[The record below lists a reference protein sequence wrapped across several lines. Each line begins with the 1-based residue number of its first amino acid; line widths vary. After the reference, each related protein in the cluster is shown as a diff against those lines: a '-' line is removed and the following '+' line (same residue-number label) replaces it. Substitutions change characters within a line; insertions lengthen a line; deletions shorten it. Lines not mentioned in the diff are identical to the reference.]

1 MNENLNI
8 LIILGHPRRGSF
20 SEALADAYKD
30 GALNAQMR
38 VKQLILGEMT
48 FDPNV
53 FTVSPK
59 SQPAEADIVH
69 AQEMIL
75 WADHLVFV
83 YPTWWGTMPAL
94 LKGFLDRVFTPGF
107 AFEELEETQSWEK
120 LLKGK
125 SAQIITTMDTPIWV
139 YKWIYKNP
147 GHNALGLATLQFC
160 GITPIRKL
168 VFSPIKYSDAEQR
181 EQWLEKVKNEGAKL
195 KNGIW
200 SPWEKIRNKILVWLK
215 AVRLQFYPM
224 TWLAYSS
231 GALGAASTGYH
242 FDTMIFWVG
251 YLWLFLIEIAT
262 VLSNEFFD
270 LKTDEKNKYFSPF
283 TGGSRVLVEKELKP
297 NEVKKGVYWTIG
309 LSFIVA
315 VILLNLAFSPWQS
328 MLTLFIS
335 MYILAL
341 GYTVPPLKLSY
352 RGLGELDVGL
362 THSLGV
368 ILCGYVF
375 QGGAISDPLPWLLSL
390 PLFLA
395 ILPSI
400 ILAGIPDYLSDKS
413 VSKVTMAVYFGKK
426 NAVVLAAL
434 FTLLAMLAGISWQFF
449 NVLPGVFGWAIYA
462 VIPHGI
468 YLITLL
474 ARFIRDPLPSPR
486 IDGLMV
492 VSLTFVIWF
501 ALIPLIYLM

>member
-1 MNENLNI
+1 M
-8 LIILGHPRRGSF
+8 
-20 SEALADAYKD
+20 A
-30 GALNAQMR
+30 
-38 VKQLILGEMT
+38 

-53 FTVSPK
+53 FTVSPR
-59 SQPAEADIVH
+59 SQPAEADIVY

-107 AFEELEETQSWEK
+107 AFEDLEDTQSWEK

-125 SAQIITTMDTPIWV
+125 SAQIITTMDTPKWV

-147 GHNALGLATLQFC
+147 GHNALGQATLQFC
-160 GITPIRKL
+160 GISPVRKL
-168 VFSPIKYSDAEQR
+168 IFSPIKHSDEKKR
-181 EQWLEKVKNEGAKL
+181 EQWLDQVRNEGAKL
-195 KNGIW
+195 KYGIW
-200 SPWEKIRNKILVWLK
+200 SPWEKTRNKVLIWLK
-215 AVRLQFYPM
+215 AIRLQFYPM
-224 TWLAYSS
+224 TWLAYAS
-231 GALGAASTGYH
+231 GAMGAASMGYG
-242 FDTMIFWVG
+242 FDSRILWVG

-270 LKTDEKNKYFSPF
+270 LETDEKNKYFSSF

-297 NEVKKGVYWTIG
+297 KEVKNGIYWAIG
-309 LSFIVA
+309 LSCFVA
-315 VILLNLAFSPWQS
+315 VMLLNLTSSPLHI
-328 MLTLFIS
+328 MFVLF
-335 MYILAL
+335 MGMFILAL

-352 RGLGELDVGL
+352 RGMGELDVGL

-375 QGGAISDPLPWLLSL
+375 QGGAISDSLPWLLSL

-413 VSKVTMAVYFGKK
+413 VSKITIAVYFGKK
-426 NAVVLAAL
+426 NAAVLAVF
-434 FTLLAMLAGISWQFF
+434 FTLLAMLVGTFSHFF
-449 NVLPGVFGWAIYA
+449 PVLPGVYGWAMYA
-462 VIPHGI
+462 VIPHGLF
-468 YLITLL
+468 LITLL
-474 ARFIRDPLPSPR
+474 VRFIRDAHPSPR

-501 ALIPLIYLM
+501 ALVPLIHLM